1 MEHEQNYVDRVYKR
15 LDELVERASDAERA
29 GRERGQLDY
38 TGEIKEDDYRTL
50 YERDVMVDNAVRRL
64 AVLDAQREGLVFG
77 RLDQTSGVVRYVGRI
92 GIRDEDQEPLVVDWR
107 APAAAV
113 FYQATPVRPMGVIRR
128 RVLRTRGQQ
137 VIGLEDDLLDAD
149 AAGDELV
156 VLGDG
161 ALMAALTAARGR
173 QMRDIVSTIQ
183 REQDEIIRAPGK
195 GATLISGGPGTG
207 KTVVALHRAAYLL
220 YTDRRR
226 ISNGG
231 VLIVGPSGV
240 FMNYIERVLP
250 SLGETEATLRSIGE
264 VMDGVTA
271 DRTDPYDLGVVKG
284 SLRMRTVLAR
294 AVRDTP
300 PGTPHELRIYLTGR
314 ILRLNAGE
322 LANLRHNVLRG
333 SAKPNPARRD
343 AVRSLQNALWRKAN
357 AAAGESGIG
366 VEREEFDAD
375 LLDRDEFTDFVDAWW
390 PPLTAVEVFEW
401 LRDPAK
407 LAAYAK
413 GVLRSAEAD
422 RLARSWA
429 GSASYS
435 VQDVPLLDEL
445 HFLLGDPPPP
455 PRVED
460 PEDIF
465 DEYNVMEL
473 RTYGDRGPARRAEPA
488 EQYDGYA
495 HVLIDEAQDLS
506 PMQWRMLGRR
516 GARAS
521 WTIVGDPAQ
530 SSWPDAAEAAKAQ
543 EVALGKRPR
552 RTFTLSTN
560 YRNSAEIFEL
570 AGSVIEREFP
580 EVKLPTAVRRTGQ
593 SPEHVV
599 VGGEGELPGAVLA
612 AVRELLPAVEG
623 TIGVITTGSRQAEVE
638 EWLAKLEAS
647 ERGDRVAVLSGLA
660 SKGLEF
666 DAVVVVEP
674 GAIAGESPVGRR
686 TLYVV
691 LTRATQRLLTV
702 GTSGTWLGSAAPE
715 PEPEPEPEADT
726 LF

>member
-29 GRERGQLDY
+29 GRERGRLDY

-92 GIRDEDQEPLVVDWR
+92 GIRDEEQEPLVVDWR

-137 VIGLEDDLLDAD
+137 VIGLEDDLLDAG
-149 AAGDELV
+149 AAGDQLV

-226 ISNGG
+226 ITGGG

-271 DRTDPYDLGVVKG
+271 DRTDPYDLAAVKG

-294 AVRDTP
+294 TVRDTP
-300 PGTPHELRIYLTGR
+300 PGTPPELRIYLTGR

-343 AVRSLQNALWRKAN
+343 AVRGLQNALWRKAN

-375 LLDRDEFTDFVDAWW
+375 LLDRDEFTEFVDAWW
-390 PPLTAVEVFEW
+390 PPMTAAEVFEW

-407 LAAYAK
+407 LARYAK
-413 GVLRSAEAD
+413 GVLRSTETET
-422 RLARSWA
+422 LARSWKG
-429 GSASYS
+429 GSGHS

-455 PRVED
+455 PREED
-460 PEDIF
+460 WDSGLDDF
-465 DEYNVMEL
+465 NVTEL
-473 RTYGDRGPARRAEPA
+473 RTYGDRGPSRYVEPA
-488 EQYDGYA
+488 GQYDGYA
-495 HVLIDEAQDLS
+495 HVLVDEAQDLS

-530 SSWPDAAEAAKAQ
+530 SSWPDAAEAEKAQ
-543 EVALGKRPR
+543 ELALGKRALR
-552 RTFTLSTN
+552 AYTLSTN

-570 AGSVIEREFP
+570 AGSVIQREFP
-580 EVKLPTAVRRTGQ
+580 DIRLPEAVRRTGAG
-593 SPEHVV
+593 PEHLV
-599 VGGEGELPGAVLA
+599 VGDGQLAEAVLA
-612 AVRELLPAVEG
+612 AVRDLLPAVEG
-623 TIGVITTGSRQAEVE
+623 TIGVITTGERQAEVE
-638 EWLAKLEAS
+638 EWLAKLAAE
-647 ERGDRVAVLSGLA
+647 ERGDRVAVLTGLA

-666 DAVVVVEP
+666 DAVIVVEP
-674 GAIAGESPVGRR
+674 GAIASESPVGVR

-691 LTRATQRLLTV
+691 LTRATQRLVTV
-702 GTSGTWLGSAAPE
+702 GTDESWLGSPSVPE
-715 PEPEPEPEADT
+715 PALEPEPEADT